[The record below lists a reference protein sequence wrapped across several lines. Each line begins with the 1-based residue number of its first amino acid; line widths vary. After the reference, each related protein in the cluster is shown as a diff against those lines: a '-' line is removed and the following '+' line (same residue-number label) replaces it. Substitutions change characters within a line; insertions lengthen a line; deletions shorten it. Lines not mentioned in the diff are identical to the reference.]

1 MLNICWPLAV
11 ITLQAPCVRV
21 TRARFRNP
29 VLGGR
34 HQGLC
39 APGTPAEK
47 QHREAAQKHELHK
60 PAHTDAHKI
69 TTTAHTDAHK
79 N

>member
-1 MLNICWPLAV
+1 MGVNHLLAACCHHPAGA
-11 ITLQAPCVRV
+11 LCRGDA
-21 TRARFRNP
+21 ARFRNP

-47 QHREAAQKHELHK
+47 QHREAAQKHELHIGMQQLHIQMNK
-60 PAHTDAHKI
+60 
-69 TTTAHTDAHK
+69 
-79 N
+79 